1 MVKKME
7 IRAVKPID
15 KKLCKYLVN
24 FGLICFVTSGN
35 SVIFPQ
41 PASAQ
46 ITKECDRIYNLDTS
60 TWKNENLAAY
70 ESKARSCNHTL
81 AQISPPNR
89 RYSIRERNLRK
100 AMRQV
105 QNTHYRQN
113 GTYIQVNR
121 NNIREMMKN
130 IGATPSERRFVIQQM
145 SLYN

>member
-1 MVKKME
+1 ME
-7 IRAVKPID
+7 PID
-15 KKLCKYLVN
+15 RILRKYLFNLVP
-24 FGLICFVTSGN
+24 ICFVAISN
-35 SVIFPQ
+35 SVMLPQ
-41 PASAQ
+41 PVSAQ
-46 ITKECDRIYNLDTS
+46 TTKECDRIYNLDTS
-60 TWKNENLAAY
+60 TWTNENLAAS
-70 ESKARSCNHTL
+70 ESKARSCYTNSL
-81 AQISPPNR
+81 AQLSTPNR

-145 SLYN
+145 SLYQ